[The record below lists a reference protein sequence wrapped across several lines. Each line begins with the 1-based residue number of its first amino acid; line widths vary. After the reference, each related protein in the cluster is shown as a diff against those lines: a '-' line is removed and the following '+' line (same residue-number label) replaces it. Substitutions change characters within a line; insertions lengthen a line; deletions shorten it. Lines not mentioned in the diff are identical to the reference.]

1 MSNDVQIKVGAKVD
15 SSSIQKEAEKIED
28 IFTKIMKALESSTD
42 ASASEII
49 EKLGK
54 IKESLNA
61 EGEAGAYAK
70 KVQELLSALVKN
82 ADAAE
87 DSAVKLDDVTK
98 ALSAASEAT
107 KDFKNN
113 VEETN
118 ETLEDESVGNFVDS
132 LDKID
137 EGLGRVTR
145 ALKEM
150 GETAKK
156 AFALIQAHTA
166 MALAAAAAVVVS
178 KAITTRNEMAKLLYA
193 KEERGF
199 SEGIQRAN
207 RENERR
213 NTILERT
220 VSLQK
225 TIRENLLASI
235 SATRS
240 LNLATAEL
248 EASKKKVGARTSYEN
263 EEIENELIKKRNETN
278 AQENMQQIKA
288 AEADDKEEL
297 NKKKEE
303 LKLLKQ
309 KQKTTSAEVTRYAQR
324 ETAHYEHSLENL
336 NAGGSLSEVWASQI
350 KEVYRRYGR
359 GVLSGDY
366 AASLSAEEHQ
376 EKFESY
382 REKRIASE
390 EQLRDERIRAKALQ
404 EEIKALENKLN
415 GSYYK
420 DMKEAANKAKEQSA
434 QELLALKERQRYE
447 RDNETIARRNTERD
461 RENQLKDSE
470 MEANISFHEGVGGYN
485 GKKVAIQRRREM
497 IDEQVARERRN
508 FEIIED
514 EEAKRLGVDSSA
526 LTSLE
531 PSKWSQRY
539 RDALARMEEAEHSA
553 EEKRTSLKWE
563 EKRMEREGDE
573 RTAELMART
582 RKGGSR
588 LTALGIG
595 GGDSP
600 QRETAKNTRSLARDS
615 REIVKLLHSAKTPM
629 RGLTSRKTLWGSK

>member
-28 IFTKIMKALESSTD
+28 IFAHVMKALESSTD

-61 EGEAGAYAK
+61 KGEAGAYAK

-113 VEETN
+113 VEEAN

-137 EGLGRVTR
+137 EGLARITR
-145 ALKEM
+145 ALREM

-156 AFALIQAHTA
+156 TFAFIQAHTA
-166 MALAAAAAVVVS
+166 MALAAASAVVVS
-178 KAITTRNEMAKLLYA
+178 KAIATRNEMNKILYE
-193 KEERGF
+193 KNERTF
-199 SEGIQRAN
+199 AEGIQKEN
-207 RENERR
+207 REYERQ
-213 NTILERT
+213 NSILERT
-220 VSLQK
+220 VSLRK
-225 TIRENLLASI
+225 TLRDNLYASL

-240 LNLATAEL
+240 LIIASGEYELAKA
-248 EASKKKVGARTSYEN
+248 KVGARTSYET
-263 EEIENELIKKRNETN
+263 EEIENNLIERKNKQS
-278 AQENMQQIKA
+278 ALENMQQIIASKD
-288 AEADDKEEL
+288 DDKEDL
-297 NKKKEE
+297 AKKKIE
-303 LKLLKQ
+303 LLILKKQ
-309 KQKTTSAEVTRYAQR
+309 QKTTSAEVARYAQR
-324 ETAHYEHSLENL
+324 ETAHYEHSSENL
-336 NAGGSLSEVWASQI
+336 NAGGSLSKVWNAQLRELWN
-350 KEVYRRYGR
+350 KYGK
-359 GVLSGDY
+359 GTLSGDY
-366 AASLSAEEHQ
+366 AASLSPEEHQ
-376 EKFESY
+376 EKFLSY
-382 REKRIASE
+382 RDKRIASE
-390 EQLRDERIRAKALQ
+390 EKLRDELSRSAVLLK
-404 EEIKALENKLN
+404 EIEALENKLN
-415 GSYYK
+415 GDYYK
-420 DMKEAANKAKEQSA
+420 NRENAAKLAEEQAKE
-434 QELLALKERQRYE
+434 ELNARKDLQDYE
-447 RDNETIARRNTERD
+447 RRNAEIARNNTLRD
-461 RENQLKDSE
+461 RENQLKDAE

-485 GKKVAIQRRREM
+485 GKKVAIQRRREL

-508 FEIIED
+508 FEIFED
-514 EEAKRLGVDSSA
+514 EEAKRLNVDTEG
-526 LTSLE
+526 LKNKKPYEL
-531 PSKWSQRY
+531 SQRY